1 MAFRGREG
9 VVKRGYRSV
18 ATLGAWS
25 VDAGALT
32 AAVSSVDTFQY
43 ERGGPFTVAL
53 NLGRQVWAWPE
64 TDVTVSG
71 DTVTARL
78 AGSPERG

>member
-1 MAFRGREG
+1 MPFRGREG
-9 VVKRGYRSV
+9 VVKRGYRPV
-18 ATLGAWS
+18 LTLGAWT
-25 VDAGALT
+25 VEAGALT

-53 NLGRQVWAWPE
+53 HLGRQVWTWPE
-64 TDVTVSG
+64 TDVAVSG
-71 DTVTARL
+71 ETVTARL

>member
-1 MAFRGREG
+1 MPFRGREG
-9 VVKRGYRSV
+9 VVKRGYRPV
-18 ATLGAWS
+18 VTLGAWT

-32 AAVSSVDTFQY
+32 ASVSHVDTFQL

-53 NLGRQVWAWPE
+53 NLGRQVWTWTD

-71 DTVTARL
+71 ETVTARL